1 MSDRDKEK
9 TALVTPDGFEMNVM
23 PFRLSNTLTWFERMM
38 DTAFRGLR
46 WKLFVCYLDEVVVFS
61 TSFSEHLDR
70 LRTTFWWLFPAGLQ
84 RNHKEYHFEHKKI
97 QVLRQ
102 VASPDGVSPDPDEVK
117 AASEFPVP
125 QTTPHLRS
133 FVCPNSYFH
142 RFIRGFA
149 TISALLTSLLRKDT
163 PFKLTQD
170 CANDFAKLKQVLT
183 SSPTLRHYDPDTTAE
198 LYLQTPAET
207 ALEQFS
213 ISEVKMNRCNT
224 LLPIQTELS
233 QKKKKLLDD

>member
-1 MSDRDKEK
+1 M
-9 TALVTPDGFEMNVM
+9 
-23 PFRLSNTLTWFERMM
+23 
-38 DTAFRGLR
+38 
-46 WKLFVCYLDEVVVFS
+46 
-61 TSFSEHLDR
+61 
-70 LRTTFWWLFPAGLQ
+70 
-84 RNHKEYHFEHKKI
+84 
-97 QVLRQ
+97 
-102 VASPDGVSPDPDEVK
+102 ASPDGVSPDSDEVK

-149 TISALLTSLLRKDT
+149 TISALLTSLLIKDT

-233 QKKKKLLDD
+233 QKKKETTRRLRKNVGNRLRCGKAPSISLWKIVHRCAGTPRLVLADVFERSIGPSGRLGVALAGIRYHSAPQV